1 MCSAIKNEP
10 RNPGATWGE
19 LRRAAPPRTTAGSY
33 YQDKVARLGGLR
45 DCILLYVYLSGP
57 CRGSELHIT
66 YVLTPYNLCNFFLHI
81 NFPKIRKSFKNQK
94 IFQKSE
100 NLPKI
105 CLIKC
110 LKGHKSLGS
119 LCSVVKTLIVS
130 GARPTDNES
139 YWAVVDS

>member
-1 MCSAIKNEP
+1 MSPI
-10 RNPGATWGE
+10 
-19 LRRAAPPRTTAGSY
+19 
-33 YQDKVARLGGLR
+33 V
-45 DCILLYVYLSGP
+45 
-57 CRGSELHIT
+57 
-66 YVLTPYNLCNFFLHI
+66 
-81 NFPKIRKSFKNQK
+81 K

-130 GARPTDNES
+130 GNRPSKQPTKGQGHLLSCCGQLKSNQNRVRFKCK
-139 YWAVVDS
+139 YVKYCQCRLRDSSHQNVHTSRIYLRTTLKYCFFVAIYNLDSTNMKILSISQFDK